1 MPDVMYELLQEK
13 KKTKRREKEMLG
25 WAFPAPPAQVSIRL
39 IFDFSFKMQ
48 PAQPGHTP
56 GCSASTQ
63 PPQFTLL
70 TAGASIF
77 CQKSSWPNLAAVS
90 TSLFICGAGG
100 GRRRS
105 GEGVEGSP
113 SLG

>member
-1 MPDVMYELLQEK
+1 
-13 KKTKRREKEMLG
+13 MLG
-25 WAFPAPPAQVSIRL
+25 WAFPALPAQVSIRL
-39 IFDFSFKMQ
+39 VFDFSLKMQ
-48 PAQPGHTP
+48 PPQPGHIP

-63 PPQFTLL
+63 PPLVHPPHRRGFNFL
-70 TAGASIF
+70 SKVF
-77 CQKSSWPNLAAVS
+77 WPNLAAVS

-113 SLG
+113 SSG